1 MASLRD
7 HIFRCGWRFPAARVL
22 SSRLPVV
29 LLYHGVPELER
40 DSSVAREVFNR
51 HIGFLK
57 EHFEIVS
64 RDAADRPRGTS
75 DRIRVIL
82 TFDDGFRNNVE
93 VVAPVLRSHGA
104 PAVFFVSTRHA
115 APGKYLWFA
124 YLKALRQWFPGESL
138 TFRGETI
145 DMAPERRGAAIVR
158 LRETLNGLSPHPE
171 RMNRAIEEELPAL
184 EEFIP
189 ERDLLDLGAGMSAD
203 QVAALDADELF
214 TVGAHT
220 VDHPFLTKCD
230 REEMAWQIGES
241 KRWIEEATGRD
252 CDTFAYPSGDYDLS
266 VIEECRQQGFRTA
279 FAVVPHLRQDDLFER
294 PRIGVYARSV
304 DALGFKVQWGSLMR
318 RAKLK
323 VG

>member
-1 MASLRD
+1 MASLRH

-40 DSSVAREVFNR
+40 DSGLAREVFDR
-51 HIGFLK
+51 HVGFLK
-57 EHFEIVS
+57 KHFEIV
-64 RDAADRPRGTS
+64 DPAATDRPRRTS

-82 TFDDGFRNNVE
+82 TFDDGFRSSAK
-93 VVAPVLRSHGA
+93 VVAPILRSHGT

-115 APGKYLWFA
+115 VPGKYLWFA
-124 YLKALRQWFPGESL
+124 YLKALRQWFPGKSL
-138 TFRGETI
+138 TFRGATI
-145 DMAPERRGAAIVR
+145 DMAPERRGAAIAR
-158 LRETLNGLSPHPE
+158 LRETLNGLSPYPQ
-171 RMNRAIEEELPAL
+171 RMYRAIEEELPAL

-189 ERDLLDLGAGMSAD
+189 ERDLLDLWVGMSAD

-220 VDHPFLTKCD
+220 VDHPFLTKCN
-230 REEMAWQIGES
+230 RGEIARQIGEN

-266 VIEECRQQGFRTA
+266 VIEECRRQGFRTA
-279 FAVVPHLRQDDLFER
+279 FAVVPHLRRDNLFER
-294 PRIGVYARSV
+294 PRVGIYARSV

-318 RAKLK
+318 RARLK